1 MHNSK
6 SIDIPIIKSHILSV
20 EQYHKIEEEKKQMI
34 NVPYSSAIGSLLYA
48 IMCTWFDI
56 CFVVGMVNGYQSN
69 PGISH
74 WKTIKRI
81 F

>member
-1 MHNSK
+1 
-6 SIDIPIIKSHILSV
+6 
-20 EQYHKIEEEKKQMI
+20 MI

-56 CFVVGMVNGYQSN
+56 CFVVGMVNKYQSN

-74 WKTIKRI
+74 
-81 F
+81 